1 MKLQPPTESIICGK
15 DDAPGYSSLLVPVRL
30 AETFR
35 SYLKTGHVRS
45 GGAEPVVEDRGA
57 VAESLISVKGTV
69 SEISPLIDRW
79 FKQRKW
85 RENRVEADDA
95 VKWEFEAVKM
105 NNALQRKTAV
115 QKRLPNVKRRQPNL
129 IGG

>member
-15 DDAPGYSSLLVPVRL
+15 DDVPGYSSLLVPVRL

-35 SYLKTGHVRS
+35 CYLKTGHVRS
-45 GGAEPVVEDRGA
+45 GGAEPVVEEKGV
-57 VAESLISVKGTV
+57 VAESLISVKGSV
-69 SEISPLIDRW
+69 SEISALIDQW
-79 FKQRKW
+79 FKRRRW

-105 NNALQRKTAV
+105 NNALQRKDAV
-115 QKRLPNVKRRQPNL
+115 QKRLSHVKPEQEK
-129 IGG
+129 